1 MQVVTTALLLSI
13 LVFLGGPKIKFEDT
27 RHDFGK
33 KVFRSDVSYRFEF
46 TNTGDAPLVLESH
59 ETSCH
64 CTTATYPKN
73 PIFPGESDVVVVKY
87 DATKVGTFFRK
98 VTLRTNAG
106 KETLVI
112 KGEIVKPS
120 KGNKINPITGQ

>member
-1 MQVVTTALLLSI
+1 MYVSLLLTAI
-13 LVFLGGPKIKFEDT
+13 TLLAGPKLKFEDT

-73 PIFPGESDVVVVKY
+73 PILPGESDVVVVKY
-87 DATKVGTFFRK
+87 DATKIGTFFRK
-98 VTLRTNAG
+98 VTLRSNAG
-106 KETLVI
+106 KQTLVI
-112 KGEIVKPS
+112 KGEIVQAS
-120 KGNKINPITGQ
+120 KGNKVNPLTGE